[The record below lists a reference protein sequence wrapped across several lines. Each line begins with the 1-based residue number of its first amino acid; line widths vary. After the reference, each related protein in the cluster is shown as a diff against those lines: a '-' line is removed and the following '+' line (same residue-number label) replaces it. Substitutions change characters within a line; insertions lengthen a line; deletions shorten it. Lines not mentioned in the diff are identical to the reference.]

1 MTVPRVSVV
10 VPCYNL
16 GPYLEDAVDSV
27 LQQTFSDVEILVV
40 DDGST
45 DVATKEVLDRFNR
58 PKTRVLRSE
67 NRGLPGAKNLGVT
80 QTTGE
85 LLCMLDADDLL
96 EPEML
101 ARSVAALDADASV
114 SFASHWLRTF
124 GDEQW
129 EWTPASCE
137 FPALLDMNTV
147 NGSALVRRA
156 AIDAVGGFD
165 ETFLDGCE
173 DWDLWITLVERGYR
187 GVILPEF
194 LFRYRRR
201 AGSMSQVMMQGDTHP
216 GLYRRLVAKHAAS
229 YRAHLSPLLVR
240 REREEAH
247 LKEQI
252 HDLELDDYLVV
263 APQISSVR
271 DDLRDIERWRA
282 TEDDALARDRQAR
295 ARDEAHATLEAAH
308 ATLEAARAT
317 LEAAAH
323 EARVER
329 DAVLVTAEHLG
340 SELTTLRRTHEAAV
354 WRYRGAESA
363 VNRTTDEVRALRRSW
378 SWRLTRP
385 LRAALDLLRLVKG
398 AR

>member
-1 MTVPRVSVV
+1 MAGPRVSVV

-16 GPYLEDAVDSV
+16 GHYLGDAVDSV
-27 LQQTFSDVEILVV
+27 LAQTFTDVEILVV

-45 DVATKEVLDRFNR
+45 DAVTMAVLDRFNR
-58 PKTRVLRSE
+58 PKTRVLRCK
-67 NRGLPGAKNLGVT
+67 NRGLPGAKNFGVT

-101 ARSVAALDADASV
+101 ARSVATLDADASV

-129 EWTPASCE
+129 EWTPESCD

-156 AIDAVGGFD
+156 ALDAVGGFD

-173 DWDLWITLVERGYR
+173 DWDLWITMIEQGYR

-229 YRAHLSPLLVR
+229 YRSHLAPLLVR
-240 REREEAH
+240 REREEVH
-247 LKEQI
+247 LKGQI

-263 APQISSVR
+263 TPGLSSAR

-282 TEDDALARDRQAR
+282 VEDDALARE
-295 ARDEAHATLEAAH
+295 RD
-308 ATLEAARAT
+308 
-317 LEAAAH
+317 EAAAH

-329 DAVLVTAEHLG
+329 DAVLATAEHLAT
-340 SELTTLRRTHEAAV
+340 ELAAVRRTHEEAV
-354 WRYRGAESA
+354 WRYLGAEAA
-363 VNRTTDEVRALRRSW
+363 VNRVMDELRDLRRSW
-378 SWRLTRP
+378 SWRLTSP
-385 LRAALDLLRLVKG
+385 LRAALDLVRRSKG
-398 AR
+398 GR

>member
-1 MTVPRVSVV
+1 VTGPRVSVV

-16 GPYLEDAVDSV
+16 GHYLGDAVDSV
-27 LQQTFSDVEILVV
+27 LAQTFTDVEILVV

-45 DVATKEVLDRFNR
+45 DAPTRAVLDGFTR
-58 PKTRVLRSE
+58 PRTRVLRTE
-67 NRGLPGAKNLGVT
+67 NRGLPGAKNLGLA

-129 EWTPASCE
+129 EWTPESCD

-147 NGSALVRRA
+147 NGSALVRRGA
-156 AIDAVGGFD
+156 LEAVGGFD
-165 ETFLDGCE
+165 ESFLDGCE
-173 DWDLWITLVERGYR
+173 DWDLWITMVERGYR

-201 AGSMSQVMMQGDTHP
+201 AGSMSQVMMEGDTHP
-216 GLYRRLVAKHAAS
+216 RLYRRLVAKHAAS
-229 YRAHLSPLLVR
+229 YRAHLAPLLVR

-247 LKEQI
+247 LKGQI

-263 APQISSVR
+263 TPGLSSAR

-282 TEDDALARDRQAR
+282 AEDKALQN
-295 ARDEAHATLEAAH
+295 ATLV
-308 ATLEAARAT
+308 
-317 LEAAAH
+317 AAAH
-323 EARVER
+323 EVHAER
-329 DAVLVTAEHLG
+329 DAVLATAEHLG
-340 SELTTLRRTHEAAV
+340 SELAAVRRTHEEAV
-354 WRYRGAESA
+354 WRYLGAEAA
-363 VNRTTDEVRALRRSW
+363 VNRVMDELRALRKSW

-385 LRAALDLLRLVKG
+385 LRAALDLLRPSKG
-398 AR
+398 GR